1 MDRKILHLDM
11 DAFYAAIE
19 ERDNPDLKGKPVIV
33 GALPGTRGVVS
44 TCNYI
49 AREYGIHSAMSV
61 AEAYKRC
68 PKGEFIIPNFQKY
81 HEASEIVHGLMSKY
95 TDIVE
100 YVSLDEG
107 YMDVTGSEF
116 LFGEAGEIG
125 RRLKEEVFV
134 AVGTTCSVG
143 LGYSMMS
150 AKMASEENKPNG
162 YFEIRTPEEFRTLIY
177 HRPIGVILGVGKKT
191 VARLKSFGIETVEQF
206 LNTPPEITERYLG
219 KNSAYALRQAVLGID
234 KREVTPDSQAK
245 SIGKETT
252 FQKDVETISELEDAL
267 KWLSEQV
274 SNRLRRKKLWGR
286 TVTLKIKYS
295 DLRQITRAKSG
306 LLTNRADEIYKAAR
320 SSMTNDVLNAPI
332 RLIGVTVSHLT
343 DSAYEQISFED
354 NERDRKKG
362 KIEKL
367 VFDIN
372 SAYGEK
378 ILKKAKDIF
387 YEEE

>member
-1 MDRKILHLDM
+1 MNRKILHLDM
-11 DAFYAAIE
+11 DAFFAAIE
-19 ERDNPDLKGKPVIV
+19 ERDNPALKGKPVIV

-49 AREYGIHSAMSV
+49 ARQYGIHSAMSI
-61 AEAYKRC
+61 AEAYRRC
-68 PKGEFIIPNFQKY
+68 PKGEFILPNFQKY
-81 HEASEIVHGLMSKY
+81 HEASEIVHGLMAKY
-95 TDIVE
+95 TDIIE

-125 RRLKEEVFV
+125 KRLKEEVFK

-177 HRPIGVILGVGKKT
+177 HRPIGIIPGVGKKT
-191 VARLKSFGIETVEQF
+191 VARLNSYGIKTVAEF
-206 LNTPPEITERYLG
+206 LNLAPDMAERYLG
-219 KNSAYALRQAVLGID
+219 KNGAYALRQSALGID
-234 KREVTPDSQAK
+234 ERQVIPESQAK

-252 FQKDVETISELEDAL
+252 FPKDVETISELEDAL
-267 KWLSEQV
+267 KWLSEKV

-286 TVTLKIKYS
+286 TVTLKVKYG
-295 DLRQITRAKSG
+295 DLKQITRAKSG

-320 SSMTNDVLNAPI
+320 SSLTNDILNAPI

-343 DSAYEQISFED
+343 ESAYDQLSFDD
-354 NERDRKKG
+354 NESEDKMG
-362 KIEKL
+362 KLEKV

-372 SAYGEK
+372 NSYGK
-378 ILKKAKDIF
+378 TILKKAKDIF
-387 YEEE
+387 YDE